1 MNSIH
6 FIINPQ
12 AKNGYSMK
20 VWKKVEKRLALEQI
34 PFHATFTKYRGHA
47 VEIVRALLNSARVE
61 DLVMIVAIGGDGT
74 LHEVINGAAN
84 ARNVMIG
91 MIPAGSGNDFR
102 RGYGVPKNPLAAL
115 KFISEQVKTRPFFA
129 DIGEIK
135 NEQGDVT
142 YFINNMG
149 VGFDALITK
158 VANTSRLKRFLN
170 QLHLGSLVYA
180 YFVIKKLFSFQC
192 SDVNIVID
200 GKSFHFKKAWF
211 VTVSNQP
218 FYGGGMKIS
227 PQADVND
234 GLLNVTIVQNLSR
247 LKFLLVFITVFWGGH
262 TKFKEVKELV
272 GKQLT
277 VQSSFPFYA
286 HADGEYIGE
295 SPVHITVHH
304 QALPLLTKKV
314 D

>member
-20 VWKKVEKRLALEQI
+20 VWKKVQKQLTLEQI
-34 PFHATFTKYRGHA
+34 PFHAAFTEYRGHA
-47 VEIVRALLNSARVE
+47 AEIVGALLNGTDAE
-61 DLVMIVAIGGDGT
+61 DLVMIVTIGGDGT

-84 ARNVMIG
+84 ARNAMIG

-102 RGYGVPKNPLAAL
+102 RGYGIPKNPLAAL
-115 KFISEQVKTRPFFA
+115 QFISERAKTRPFLA

-158 VANTSRLKRFLN
+158 VANSSRLKRFLN
-170 QLHLGSLVYA
+170 QFHLGNLVYA
-180 YFVIKKLFSFQC
+180 YFVMKKIFSFQC

-200 GKSFHFKKAWF
+200 GKKLHYKKAWF

-218 FYGGGMKIS
+218 YYGGGMKIS
-227 PQADVND
+227 PQADVGD

-247 LKFLLVFITVFWGGH
+247 LKFFLVFITVFWGGH

-277 VQSSFPFYA
+277 VQSRSPFYA

-295 SPVHITVHH
+295 SPMQITVHH
-304 QALPLLTKKV
+304 QAMPLLTKKV